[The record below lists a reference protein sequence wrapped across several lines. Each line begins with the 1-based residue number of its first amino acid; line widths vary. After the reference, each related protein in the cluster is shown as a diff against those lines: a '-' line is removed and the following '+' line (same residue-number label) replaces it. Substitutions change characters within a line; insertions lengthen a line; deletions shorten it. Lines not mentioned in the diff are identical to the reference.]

1 MVSRAEMVSAPI
13 SATGASKGVRASG
26 RNRRRQSYG
35 FTLIE
40 VLVVVI
46 IVGVVAGA
54 ATLAITGSGSREL
67 ENAAR
72 RAEVR
77 IRLACERAIYSG
89 QDLGFSLREGVLSFG
104 YLLPDRWM
112 RVADTPD
119 EALRERALGE
129 AIAVTI
135 TRDGLPLPADT
146 DDDLSKPQFVCYS
159 SGELTPFEVTLAR
172 EGVAEQWRLQAR
184 LDGALEL
191 DRVDPQ

>member
-1 MVSRAEMVSAPI
+1 MRD
-13 SATGASKGVRASG
+13 GG
-26 RNRRRQSYG
+26 RNRRRQSHG

-46 IVGVVAGA
+46 IIGVVAGA

-77 IRLACERAIYSG
+77 IRLACERAVFSG

-104 YLLPDRWM
+104 YLLPDRWL

-119 EALRERALGE
+119 EALRERVLGE

-135 TRDGLPLPADT
+135 SRDGLPLFTDT

-159 SGELTPFEVTLAR
+159 SGELTPFELTLAR
-172 EGVAEQWRLQAR
+172 EGVSEQWRLLAR
-184 LDGALEL
+184 LDGELEL
-191 DRVDPQ
+191 ERVDPQ